1 MYKNYNL
8 FLKDVTNV
16 KQWPYLMKGLWN
28 FTLFHQ
34 DENRTLSDLLN
45 NYTFNMDTDQM
56 DGGGEEEE
64 EDDHYLEES
73 WTEVITVHEGMTNR
87 EKIQQETIWEL
98 LITERNYLR
107 KIRVIIVV
115 SALFWS
121 VNYSS

>member
-1 MYKNYNL
+1 
-8 FLKDVTNV
+8 
-16 KQWPYLMKGLWN
+16 
-28 FTLFHQ
+28 
-34 DENRTLSDLLN
+34 
-45 NYTFNMDTDQM
+45 MDTDQM
-56 DGGGEEEE
+56 DGGGCDEE

-115 SALFWS
+115 SVLFWS
-121 VNYSS
+121 VNYSARDLGDPHSDTVYSVYGCEF